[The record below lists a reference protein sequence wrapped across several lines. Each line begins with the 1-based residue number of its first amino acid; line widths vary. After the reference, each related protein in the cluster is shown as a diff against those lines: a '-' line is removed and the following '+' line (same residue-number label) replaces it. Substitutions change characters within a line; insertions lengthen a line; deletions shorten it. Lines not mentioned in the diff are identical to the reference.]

1 MSQQKGP
8 HSNIYQ
14 VVSISAAI
22 GSLISFIVVGGLYG
36 LVGWIIALV
45 LSAIAAFTA
54 VAPVYMA
61 KK

>member
-1 MSQQKGP
+1 MSQQRGP
-8 HSNIYQ
+8 HSNIYE
-14 VVSISAAI
+14 VVGIIAAV
-22 GSLISFIVVGGLYG
+22 GGLISFIVLGGLYG